1 MPPVGGDLDD
11 TSVTTAIAPWDPA
24 EAASLDTAP
33 GTDRTTQQTSAI
45 ALREY
50 ELGPGMK
57 LGEYQLEHK
66 LGQGGMG
73 VVYEAFH
80 PLIGKRAAIKILK
93 KELCADPGS
102 LERFVDEARVVNQIG
117 HPNIV
122 DVFAFGEMP
131 DGRSY
136 FVMELLKGETLRARI
151 ARSKLNL
158 EEVRNIVKPL
168 ARALQAAHDKGVI
181 HRDLKPDN
189 VFLVDVR
196 DEPPTAKLLDFGIA
210 KLAKNDH
217 RVEKTATGAIVGTPQ
232 YIAPEQAKGYPI
244 DPRADIYALGAIIFE
259 LLTGRPPFIADN
271 AMEMVAKHLM
281 EAPVRPSTIT
291 HAIAP
296 ELDDL
301 VLRMLAKT
309 PDGRPSLGEVIA
321 VIERSRT
328 SGATL
333 PFDRPTPPPAKSDPA
348 TPVPTAPISAPIATT
363 DEASAPTQLPA
374 FDAVPSGQTWVPS
387 TRPKWVVPAIFAV
400 PIVAAL
406 AFVLVSKLGS
416 HAPATE
422 VQAPGSSAAAPT
434 EVHVPGSAIAPGS
447 GAPSSGAADATHG
460 TGAPASTGLAPANAP
475 PAPGNAS
482 APTNASSAPTNASP
496 APTNASSATAT
507 APPAPGNAS
516 APANANATDAT
527 PSDKTVIRKRPAP
540 KKDPVKKDP
549 VKKDPLK
556 SDPDPKKGPAEN
568 FTIPDGDGLATP
580 GDFQKKRL

>member
-1 MPPVGGDLDD
+1 VDPLTPKKPKSMPPVGGDLDD
-11 TSVTTAIAPWDPA
+11 TSVTNAIALWDPA

-45 ALREY
+45 TLREY
-50 ELGPGMK
+50 EVSPGMK
-57 LGEYQLEHK
+57 LGEYQLEHR

-136 FVMELLKGETLRARI
+136 FVMELLKGETLRARL
-151 ARSKLNL
+151 ARSTLTL
-158 EEVRNIVKPL
+158 DEVRNIVKPL

-196 DEPPTAKLLDFGIA
+196 DEAPTAKLLDFGIA

-217 RVEKTATGAIVGTPQ
+217 RVEKTATGAIIGTPQ

-244 DPRADIYALGAIIFE
+244 DPRADIYALGAIMFE

-281 EAPVRPSTIT
+281 EAPVRPSTISR
-291 HAIAP
+291 AIAP

-309 PDGRPSLGEVIA
+309 PDGRPSLAEVIA

-333 PFDRPTPPPAKSDPA
+333 PFDRPTPTPTKSDPA
-348 TPVPTAPISAPIATT
+348 TPIPTAPISAPIATT
-363 DEASAPTQLPA
+363 DDASAPTQLPT
-374 FDAVPSGQTWVPS
+374 FDSVPSGQTWVPS
-387 TRPKWVVPAIFAV
+387 TRPRWVVPTILAV
-400 PIVAAL
+400 PIVAVL
-406 AFVLVSKLGS
+406 AFVLVSRLGS
-416 HAPATE
+416 HATPT
-422 VQAPGSSAAAPT
+422 ST
-434 EVHVPGSAIAPGS
+434 EVHAPATTNAGSSVGPAAGSTPDTHAPATTGAGASNS
-447 GAPSSGAADATHG
+447 GPDTATH
-460 TGAPASTGLAPANAP
+460 APASTGLAPANAN
-475 PAPGNAS
+475 PAPGNTGAADAGEA
-482 APTNASSAPTNASP
+482 APM
-496 APTNASSATAT
+496 
-507 APPAPGNAS
+507 
-516 APANANATDAT
+516 
-527 PSDKTVIRKRPAP
+527 DKTVIRKRPSTP
-540 KKDPVKKDP
+540 RKEPVKKDP
-549 VKKDPLK
+549 AKKDPLRG
-556 SDPDPKKGPAEN
+556 DPDPKKEPAEN

-580 GDFQKKRL
+580 GDFQKKRP